1 MKQHSI
7 LTSYENYFSYDFF
20 GLFVCVSLCVYIVIA
35 T

>member
-7 LTSYENYFSYDFF
+7 LTSYETYFSYDFF
-20 GLFVCVSLCVYIVIA
+20 ELFVCMSLCVYILIA